1 MVMEINTS
9 FIANIIA
16 LDLGE
21 KLNSE
26 TNFLGRVISVPNTN
40 RGFTRNLSTCIVLK
54 SHWRVFS

>member
-26 TNFLGRVISVPNTN
+26 TK
-40 RGFTRNLSTCIVLK
+40 LSG
-54 SHWRVFS
+54 